1 MKPTTAIRRRLARIG
16 KQADGDIDLTEAAMV
31 LASIDHPG
39 GVAESYH
46 RHLNRLARDVGA
58 YAGGPQEAAGCA
70 LGLRRDALRQVV
82 AKRYGYAGSEEVY
95 GEKEGANLMRV
106 IDRRRGLPVV
116 LGLIYMHV
124 AGQLGWSAQGLDFPA
139 RFVVRLDFEGKRLIL
154 DPFAGGRTLEARDM
168 RDLYKA
174 VAGNQAE
181 LTPDQYRP
189 VGNRNIL
196 LRIQNNVKV
205 RYMRAE
211 RLDEALDT
219 IELMLLFAP
228 AEAALWREAGLL
240 NARLDRVKEAVRAL
254 EEYLRHQESEAG
266 RYRTSVLLRELR
278 GRLG

>member
-1 MKPTTAIRRRLARIG
+1 
-16 KQADGDIDLTEAAMV
+16 MV

-39 GVAESYH
+39 GVAESYR
-46 RHLNRLARDVGA
+46 RHLKRLADDVGA
-58 YAGGPQEAAGCA
+58 YAGGPQEAAGCD
-70 LGLRRDALRQVV
+70 LDLRRDAIRQVV
-82 AKRYGYAGSEEVY
+82 AKRYGYAGSEDAYE
-95 GEKEGANLMRV
+95 EKDSANLMRV

-116 LGLIYMHV
+116 LGLIYLHV
-124 AGQLGWSAQGLDFPA
+124 AGQLGWTARGLDFPA
-139 RFVVRLDFEGKRLIL
+139 RFLVRLEFKGERLIL

-196 LRIQNNVKV
+196 LRIQNNVKI
-205 RYMRAE
+205 RYLRAE
-211 RLDEALDT
+211 RLDEALGA

-228 AEAALWREAGLL
+228 AEADLWREAGLL
-240 NARLDRVKEAVRAL
+240 NARLDRVKEAVTAL
-254 EEYLRHQESEAG
+254 EESMRHQKSEAG

>member
-16 KQADGDIDLTEAAMV
+16 KQADGDIELTEAAMV

-39 GVAESYH
+39 GVVESYN
-46 RHLNRLARDVGA
+46 RHLKRLADDVGA
-58 YAGGPQEAAGCA
+58 YAGGPEGVAGCD
-70 LGLRRDALRQVV
+70 LNLRRDAIRQVV

-95 GEKEGANLMRV
+95 EEKEGANLMRV

-116 LGLIYMHV
+116 LGLIYLHV
-124 AGQLGWSAQGLDFPA
+124 AGQLGWIARGLDFPA
-139 RFVVRLDFEGKRLIL
+139 RFLVQLEFGGKRLIL
-154 DPFAGGRTLEARDM
+154 DPFAGGRTLEARNM

-196 LRIQNNVKV
+196 LRIQNNVKI
-205 RYMRAE
+205 RYLRAE
-211 RLDEALDT
+211 RLDDALGV

-228 AEAALWREAGLL
+228 AEADLWQEAGLL
-240 NARLDRVKEAVRAL
+240 NARLDRVKEAVTTL
-254 EEYLRHQESEAG
+254 EESLRHQKSEAG
-266 RYRTSVLLRELR
+266 RYRTSILLRELR

>member
-16 KQADGDIDLTEAAMV
+16 EKADGDIDLTEAAMV

-39 GVAESYH
+39 GVAESYR
-46 RHLNRLARDVGA
+46 RHLKRLADDVGA
-58 YAGGPQEAAGCA
+58 YASGPQRVAACD
-70 LGLRRDALRQVV
+70 LGLRQEALRQVV
-82 AKRYGYAGSEEVY
+82 AKRYGYGGSEEVY
-95 GEKEGANLMRV
+95 EEKEGANLMRV

-116 LGLIYMHV
+116 LGLIYMDV
-124 AGQLGWSAQGLDFPA
+124 AGRLGWAAQGLDFPA
-139 RFVVRLDFEGKRLIL
+139 RFVVRLEFEGERLIL
-154 DPFAGGRTLEARDM
+154 DPFAAGRVLEARDM

-205 RYMRAE
+205 RYLRAD
-211 RLDEALDT
+211 RLEDALDT

-228 AEAALWREAGLL
+228 AEAGLWREAGLL
-240 NARLDRVKEAVRAL
+240 NARLERVGEAVAAL
-254 EEYLRHQESEAG
+254 EEYLRRQSSEAG
-266 RYRTSVLLRELR
+266 RYRTSILLRELR